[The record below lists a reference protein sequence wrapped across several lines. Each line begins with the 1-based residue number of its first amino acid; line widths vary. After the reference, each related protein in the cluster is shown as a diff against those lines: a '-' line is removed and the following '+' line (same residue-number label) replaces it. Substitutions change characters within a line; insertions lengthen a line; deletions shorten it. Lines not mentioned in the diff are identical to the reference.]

1 MKAKWEEFEFTEFI
15 EPFKSAAFISKI
27 FTSFVVFNES
37 SLIFDLKLINEI
49 FCSIFLKLFCV

>member
-37 SLIFDLKLINEI
+37 GRKIATRKGKFTEEDLNKIFQAQ
-49 FCSIFLKLFCV
+49 